1 MIYFKYKWLT
11 IPALAFFICLASA
24 PVSSKDF
31 PEITAKQLKAKIDAG
46 ENLMLLNALSDIEFK
61 DKHIPGSINIPLQ
74 EIMITEN
81 LPKDKHQL
89 IVTYCLGRK

>member
-1 MIYFKYKWLT
+1 MIYLKYEWLT
-11 IPALAFFICLASA
+11 IPVLALLVCLTAV

-31 PEITAKQLKAKIDAG
+31 PEITAEQLKAKIDAG
-46 ENLMLLNALSDIEFK
+46 ENLMLLNPLSDIEFN

-74 EIMITEN
+74 EIIITEN
-81 LPKDKHQL
+81 LPKDKNQL

>member
-1 MIYFKYKWLT
+1 
-11 IPALAFFICLASA
+11 
-24 PVSSKDF
+24 VSSKDF

-46 ENLMLLNALSDIEFK
+46 EKLTLLNLLSDIEFK

-74 EIMITEN
+74 EIMIAQN
-81 LPKDKHQL
+81 LPKDKNQL